1 MTGIL
6 IRLLVLVAVF
16 ASIFLLTQLVLSLA
30 ARRRAET
37 QAVNKRLTMLRS
49 GLSVDAVRSM
59 LRKDAPNRL
68 SPDAG
73 LFERAWFTFQR
84 KVRMAALPIE
94 PRMAMLLA
102 LIAAA
107 ALAAVIL
114 FFAWTAEFKIT
125 IGVIQLILLI
135 SVTAAI
141 GMPYLI
147 ISHFAD
153 KRYKRMEA
161 QFPVALD
168 VFVRA
173 LRAGHPVASA
183 IDLLTHEMEDPIG
196 SEFGLVSDEVAY
208 GANLTDALM
217 GMAERWGLEDIRM
230 FVISLSLQS
239 ETGGNLAEI
248 LSNLSTVIRE
258 RASLFMKVRALSSE
272 GRMTG
277 WMLSVLPVFTLL
289 SMFAVNPGFY
299 LQVATDPIFIYGST
313 SLVLLYFIGVFMI
326 RRMIDLK
333 V

>member
-1 MTGIL
+1 MTAIL
-6 IRLLVLVAVF
+6 IRLAVLIAVF
-16 ASIFLLTQLVLSLA
+16 ASIFLLTQLALSAA

-37 QAVNKRLTMLRS
+37 QEVNKRLTLLRS
-49 GLSVDAVRSM
+49 GLSTDAVRAL

-68 SPDAG
+68 EPDAG
-73 LFERAWFTFQR
+73 LIARAWFSFQR
-84 KVRMAALPIE
+84 NVRMAALPIE
-94 PRMAMLLA
+94 PRMVLLLSLTAFAGLTAM
-102 LIAAA
+102 
-107 ALAAVIL
+107 IL

-125 IGVIQLILLI
+125 IGVIQLIVLIAGTTAFGVPLL
-135 SVTAAI
+135 V
-141 GMPYLI
+141 
-147 ISHFAD
+147 ISHFAE
-153 KRYKRMEA
+153 KRFKRMEA

-183 IDLLTHEMEDPIG
+183 IDLLTHEMDDPIG
-196 SEFGLVSDEVAY
+196 SEFGLVADEVAY

-248 LSNLSTVIRE
+248 LGNLSTVIRE
-258 RASLFMKVRALSSE
+258 RHSLYMKVRALSSE

-299 LQVATDPIFIYGST
+299 FEVATDPIFIYGSI
-313 SLVLLYFIGVFMI
+313 SLVLLYFIGLFMI